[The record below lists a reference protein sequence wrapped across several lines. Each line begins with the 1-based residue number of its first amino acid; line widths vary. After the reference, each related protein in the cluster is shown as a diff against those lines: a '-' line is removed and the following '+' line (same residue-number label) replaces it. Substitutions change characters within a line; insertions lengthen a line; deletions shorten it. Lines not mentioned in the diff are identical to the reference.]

1 MVHILQYSIYIYI
14 VLNMG
19 KVDSKKRIRLI
30 FKFGNQDF
38 INHDETLSKSA
49 NEPLYSIDLSVSIFL
64 LKALRA
70 TFT

>member
-1 MVHILQYSIYIYI
+1 
-14 VLNMG
+14 MG
-19 KVDSKKRIRLI
+19 KVDSKKRIRLS

-49 NEPLYSIDLSVSIFL
+49 NELLYSIDLSVSIFL